1 MALQASGQIS
11 LDDLHVEA
19 GGTTGTECSMNDA
32 DIRNIIS
39 KGDGSQNGL
48 GEYYGQSSAVSG
60 FWAGYQV
67 RLPDGNLTW
76 NNVNIGTPAANRYVI
91 SYHAYRTATGGGA
104 ASSVTSSASIAGQ
117 TTTKLAEL
125 PVSSSTRASGGQ
137 VNIANVPTGTTCTI
151 SVSTSVGSV
160 WQGATAWVMYGIT
173 PSYASYASNTANSY
187 ANLSINV
194 EEGDMVIAGCAG
206 GLAASNSAASW
217 TGATENFDWRGQ
229 DNNWRFMSGGT
240 HFSTADQSPRT
251 ITLIRAQ
258 GNEESRTAFAMA
270 FR

>member
-1 MALQASGQIS
+1 MALQTTGPIS
-11 LDDLHVEA
+11 LNDLHVEA
-19 GGTTGTECSMNDA
+19 GGTTNTLCALNDE
-32 DIRNIIS
+32 DIRNIID
-39 KGDGSQNGL
+39 KGAGAQNSIS
-48 GEYYGQSSAVSG
+48 EYYGQSSAVSG
-60 FWAGYQV
+60 FWAGYKAN
-67 RLPDGNLTW
+67 LPDGNLTW
-76 NNVNIGTPAANRYVI
+76 NNVNIGTPSANRYVI
-91 SYHAYRTATGGGA
+91 VYHCYRTATGGGA
-104 ASSVTSSASIAGQ
+104 MASVTSSCDIAGQ
-117 TTTKLAEL
+117 TTTRLANL
-125 PVSSSTRASGGQ
+125 STSSSTRAAGGQ

>member
-19 GGTTGTECSMNDA
+19 GGTTGTECSLNDA
-32 DIRNIIS
+32 DIRDIIS
-39 KGDGSQNGL
+39 KGAGAQNGL
-48 GEYYGQSSAVSG
+48 SEYYGQRSAVSG
-60 FWAGYQV
+60 FWAGYQA

-76 NNVNIGTPAANRYVI
+76 SNVNIGTPAANRYVI

-104 ASSVTSSASIAGQ
+104 AASVTSSANIAGQ

-125 PVSSSTRASGGQ
+125 PVSSSTRAAGGQ

-151 SVSTSVGSV
+151 SISTSVGSV
-160 WQGATAWVMYGIT
+160 WQAATAWVMYGINPT
-173 PSYASYASNTANSY
+173 YASYATSSA
-187 ANLSINV
+187 ADPNLSINV
-194 EEGDMVIAGCAG
+194 EEGDMIIAGCAAG
-206 GLAASNSAASW
+206 YAASNSAASW
-217 TGATENFDWRGQ
+217 TGVTENFDWRGS
-229 DNNWRFMSGGT
+229 DNNHRHISGGT

-251 ITLIRAQ
+251 ISLNRAQ
-258 GNEESRTAFAMA
+258 NNDISRTAFAMA

>member
-39 KGDGSQNGL
+39 KGDGAQNGL
-48 GEYYGQSSAVSG
+48 SEYYGQSSAVSG

-104 ASSVTSSASIAGQ
+104 AASVTSSANIAGQ

-173 PSYASYASNTANSY
+173 PNYASYASNTANSY

-217 TGATENFDWRGQ
+217 TGVTENFDWRGQ

-258 GNEESRTAFAMA
+258 GNESSRTAFAMA

>member
-32 DIRNIIS
+32 DIRDIIS
-39 KGDGSQNGL
+39 KGAGAQNGL
-48 GEYYGQSSAVSG
+48 SEYYGQSSAVSG

-104 ASSVTSSASIAGQ
+104 AASVTSSANIAGQ

-160 WQGATAWVMYGIT
+160 WQGATAWVMYGINPT
-173 PSYASYASNTANSY
+173 YASYAASGAASPS
-187 ANLSINV
+187 LSINV
-194 EEGDMVIAGCAG
+194 EEGDMVIAGSAS
-206 GLAASNSAASW
+206 GLAYSNSSSSW
-217 TGATENFDWRGQ
+217 SGVTANFNWRGSDNNHRHMSGAT
-229 DNNWRFMSGGT
+229 
-240 HFSTADQSPRT
+240 HFVTADQTPRPIQLT
-251 ITLIRAQ
+251 RAQ
-258 GNEESRTAFAMA
+258 SSDSSRTAFAMA

>member
-19 GGTTGTECSMNDA
+19 GGTSGTECSMNDA

-48 GEYYGQSSAVSG
+48 SEYYGQSSAVSG

-67 RLPDGNLTW
+67 RLPDGNVTW
-76 NNVNIGTPAANRYVI
+76 NNVNIGTPAANRYVV

-104 ASSVTSSASIAGQ
+104 ASSVTSSANIAGQ

-160 WQGATAWVMYGIT
+160 WQGVTAWVMYGIT
-173 PSYASYASNTANSY
+173 PNYASYATSNANSY
-187 ANLSINV
+187 VNLSLNV

-217 TGATENFDWRGQ
+217 TGVTENFDWRGQ

-251 ITLIRAQ
+251 VTLIRAQ
-258 GNEESRTAFAMA
+258 GNESSRTAFAMA